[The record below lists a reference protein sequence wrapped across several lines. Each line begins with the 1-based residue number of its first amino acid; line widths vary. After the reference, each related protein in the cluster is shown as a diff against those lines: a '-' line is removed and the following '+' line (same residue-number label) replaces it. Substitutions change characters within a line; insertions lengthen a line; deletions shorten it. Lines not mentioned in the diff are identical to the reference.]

1 MAVCG
6 ISEWLYPRRWGRLVP
21 LPRHRAS
28 RPCDRVHGVGGTV
41 QNATGG
47 GGRLSREVA
56 AHAHPV
62 VRVPAVLLWR
72 GLDRW
77 TEDHEHHAHPP
88 AVARPDLDELREVGA
103 LRRRARR
110 VHARSAC
117 PNVIVLGPVAHHRYL
132 VVLSQTVSDHRKTR

>member
-1 MAVCG
+1 MAVKVFKKRVR
-6 ISEWLYPRRWGRLVP
+6 EWPHVGS
-21 LPRHRAS
+21 AS
-28 RPCDRVHGVGGTV
+28 DFTPAGGAGWYLF
-41 QNATGG
+41 QDIE
-47 GGRLSREVA
+47 LA

-117 PNVIVLGPVAHHRYL
+117 PNG
-132 VVLSQTVSDHRKTR
+132 DHRPAPPDL